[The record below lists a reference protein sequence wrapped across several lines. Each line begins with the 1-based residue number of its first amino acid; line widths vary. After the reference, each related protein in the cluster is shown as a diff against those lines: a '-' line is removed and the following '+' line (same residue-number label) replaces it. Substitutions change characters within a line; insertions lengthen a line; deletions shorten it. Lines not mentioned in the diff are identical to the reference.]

1 MEDTEL
7 LKKYNDIYLE
17 IIMRYKE
24 HIEEKESLYVAEL
37 PKLITPGEDGVAN
50 AAKGITDSFP
60 LYRYEESFPEASS
73 KAYDYIK
80 ERITPIAL
88 PIQFWQRP
96 SDTLKHEAGD
106 VFDRAVLL
114 CSLLIA
120 LGAASSKVIIRIRDN
135 DRIFLVYT
143 EYNGRIIAIDMEKGM
158 KEYGSRDALL
168 ESLGIVKGADVT
180 AYEFNDKTYSDIA

>member
-1 MEDTEL
+1 MDENEL

-37 PKLITPGEDGVAN
+37 PKLITPNEDGVVN
-50 AAKGITDSFP
+50 VAKGITGRFS
-60 LYRYEESFPEASS
+60 LYRYGENFPEAAA

-80 ERITPIAL
+80 DRITPIAL
-88 PIQFWQRP
+88 PIQFWQKP
-96 SDTLKHEAGD
+96 TDTLKHEAGD

-135 DRIFLVYT
+135 DRSFVVYT
-143 EYNGRIIAIDMEKGM
+143 EYNGRIIAVDMENGI
-158 KEYGSRDALL
+158 KEHGSKDALL
-168 ESLGIVKGADVT
+168 ESLGIVKGAEVT
-180 AYEFNDKTYSDIA
+180 AYEFNDKMYSDIA